1 MPDFPIKQRS
11 DRLLAQCPPDS
22 LPAQMAKHH
31 PIHGL
36 FGYTF
41 EALGGA
47 DRMVEWAQEDYR
59 EFIKIFARLAPAPSG
74 DVTVRQMNIQVN
86 PQLKRTPLDGEVVSG
101 D

>member
-1 MPDFPIKQRS
+1 MADFPIKQRS
-11 DRLLAQCPPDS
+11 DRLLAQCPADS
-22 LPAQMAKHH
+22 LAGQMAKHH

-41 EALGGA
+41 EAVGGV
-47 DRMVEWAQEDYR
+47 DRMVKFAEEDYLN
-59 EFIKIFARLAPAPSG
+59 FIRLFAKMAPTPSG

-86 PQLKRTPLDGEVVSG
+86 PQLKRTPLDGEIVG